1 MCLAQL
7 AIAMG
12 AKIWIRNNPI
22 HYMYWIDSIV
32 HILLYKHH
40 HFCPR
45 RVPSRREC
53 LETTQKYLHIKS
65 KHWFVCLCTISQ
77 TCEWAQFSG
86 IVLKLGAQSWRHYQY
101 IQAHRLVEL
110 RVCIPEYWMI
120 HLFDV
125 SRKLFRPLWWEVPN
139 IVCRRLPNLS
149 NIKNSFK
156 ILKAFYNKRWCK
168 IRGFFFPPQL
178 VPLLS
183 SSRSLPKLLEDLKK
197 FLKKYYQR
205 KKDKYLSSHI
215 WELTHN
221 LL

>member
-1 MCLAQL
+1 
-7 AIAMG
+7 
-12 AKIWIRNNPI
+12 
-22 HYMYWIDSIV
+22 MYWIDSIV

-65 KHWFVCLCTISQ
+65 KHWFVCLCTIPQ
-77 TCEWAQFSG
+77 TCEWAQFSD
-86 IVLKLGAQSWRHYQY
+86 IVLKLRAQSWRHYQY

-168 IRGFFFPPQL
+168 IRGGFFSSPASSPPQL
-178 VPLLS
+178 LKILAKTPWGPQKIFKEI
-183 SSRSLPKLLEDLKK
+183 LPKKER
-197 FLKKYYQR
+197 QISIIS
-205 KKDKYLSSHI
+205 YLRINTQFAIREIPSPITIFYGASPKR
-215 WELTHN
+215 
-221 LL
+221 